1 MLYNGIVY
9 TVGRWSR
16 SILKLMGILRMPA
29 LARNTRLA
37 MLIIGQTR
45 RAVKLLG
52 TAGNCTDDFLTAYH
66 RYTHNFAELDTL
78 FSSVA
83 NIVNQRPIAVKSFTE
98 EDAHTITPND
108 LLLQRIK
115 PGYRGSPSSVRLRSR

>member
-16 SILKLMGILRMPA
+16 SILKLMGIPRMPA

-83 NIVNQRPIAVKSFTE
+83 NIVNQRPIAVKSLTE

-108 LLLQRIK
+108 LLL
-115 PGYRGSPSSVRLRSR
+115 